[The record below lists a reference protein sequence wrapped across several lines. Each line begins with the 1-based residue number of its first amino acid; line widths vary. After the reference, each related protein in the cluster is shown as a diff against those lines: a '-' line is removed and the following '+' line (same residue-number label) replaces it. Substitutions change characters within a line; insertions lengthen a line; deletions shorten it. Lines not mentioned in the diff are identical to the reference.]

1 MILRTH
7 QALLCFALTGL
18 LSNSCTTLF
27 RSENQAAVP
36 ATAAKNDDKLSTDT
50 ALVPKRES
58 KELHQMIAE
67 VDSEVSE
74 FGKEVEA
81 ESEETTVSAET
92 KPAPSP
98 SNQANSPQNR
108 DPEFPLEINESV
120 ERWIEYFTV
129 KDRERFQRFLERGA
143 QYQSGIQ
150 ATLEEL
156 DVPGELY
163 FLAMIESGFV
173 IRATSHVGAGGIWQF
188 MPATGRRYGLKV
200 DRYVD
205 ERRDVLRAT
214 QAAALYLKDLH
225 NVFQSWYLA
234 MAAYN
239 AGEMRILGA
248 IMRSGSRD
256 FWTLVKKKAL
266 PKETMEYIPKF
277 LAAAI
282 IGHNPQ
288 RFGFT
293 VPKPA
298 DFIDATLVAVPSPIR
313 LESVAQ
319 ATGLQANELRELN
332 THLSKGVTPPNQR
345 DYEIWVPSEHVNQVR
360 NKISDLHGS
369 RLGRNVALA
378 DVRED
383 GVREADVARDVPT
396 SIKVKRGDTLKKIAK
411 RYHKSV
417 AYLKRLNN
425 LTSSRLR
432 PGTELKLS
440 GAPVVVMAASN
451 STIRYRVRR
460 GDNLDK
466 IARRF
471 GMSIEELKVANDLR
485 RSRIRIGQLLN
496 VRKRDAG

>member
-1 MILRTH
+1 MNLRSH
-7 QALLCFALTGL
+7 QALLCVALTAM
-18 LSNSCTTLF
+18 LSSCATVAPNTTPANTSGAINSDK
-27 RSENQAAVP
+27 P
-36 ATAAKNDDKLSTDT
+36 ASDD

-58 KELHQMIAE
+58 KELHQMIAQ

-74 FGKEVEA
+74 FGQEA
-81 ESEETTVSAET
+81 EADAEEASIGKAV
-92 KPAPSP
+92 KPPVVSP
-98 SNQANSPQNR
+98 STQANSPQNR
-108 DPEFPLEINESV
+108 DPEFPLEINENV

-129 KDRERFQRFLERGA
+129 KDRERFQRFLERGT
-143 QYQSGIQ
+143 QYQAGIQ

-173 IRATSHVGAGGIWQF
+173 IRATSHVGAGGVWQF

-239 AGEMRILGA
+239 AGEVRILSA
-248 IMRSGSRD
+248 IMKSGTRD
-256 FWTLVKKKAL
+256 FWTLVQKKAL
-266 PKETMEYIPKF
+266 PKETMDYIPKF

-288 RFGFT
+288 RFGFN
-293 VPKPA
+293 VPTPA
-298 DFIDATLVAVPSPIR
+298 EFKDSTLVAVPSPVR
-313 LESVAQ
+313 LETVAQ
-319 ATGLQANELRELN
+319 AINLNVAELLEIN

-345 DYEIWVPSEHVNQVR
+345 EYEIWVPSEHVDRVR
-360 NKISDLHGS
+360 GKLADIGAA
-369 RLGRNVALA
+369 RLGHSVAVA
-378 DVRED
+378 DAGDE
-383 GVREADVARDVPT
+383 GVREVEAERDVPAM
-396 SIKVKRGDTLKKIAK
+396 IKIKRGDSLKKIAK

-417 AYLKRLNN
+417 GYLKRVNN

-432 PGTELKLS
+432 PGTQLRLS
-440 GAPVVVMAASN
+440 GAPVVAVAKN

-471 GMSIEELKVANDLR
+471 GMSIEELKSTNDLR
-485 RSRIRIGQLLN
+485 RSRLRIGQLLN
-496 VRKRDAG
+496 VRKNAG